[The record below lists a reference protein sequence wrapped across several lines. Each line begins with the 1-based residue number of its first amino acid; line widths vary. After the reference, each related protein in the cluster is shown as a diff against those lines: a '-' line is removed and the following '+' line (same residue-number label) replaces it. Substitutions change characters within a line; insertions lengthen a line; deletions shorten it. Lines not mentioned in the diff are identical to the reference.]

1 MHGCNFQIV
10 QYSPII
16 TGVAQ
21 AAVLQDMLNYYN
33 LTALLQFDRKM
44 KGLNVTGYVAQMILL
59 LW

>member
-21 AAVLQDMLNYYN
+21 AAVLQEMLNYYN
-33 LTALLQFDRKM
+33 LTEKR
-44 KGLNVTGYVAQMILL
+44 NYTVTI
-59 LW
+59 